1 MDRPLLQHHP
11 PCSPLSVPT
20 CASDRAVTAVRVLHA
35 AGIVLLN
42 ALPARLIETS
52 DVARLRLPGSM
63 AELAVILAVNERS
76 SSVAVTP
83 THVTPSH
90 VVPVQGP
97 VP

>member
-1 MDRPLLQHHP
+1 M
-11 PCSPLSVPT
+11 
-20 CASDRAVTAVRVLHA
+20 LHA

-63 AELAVILAVNERS
+63 VELAVMPAVNERS